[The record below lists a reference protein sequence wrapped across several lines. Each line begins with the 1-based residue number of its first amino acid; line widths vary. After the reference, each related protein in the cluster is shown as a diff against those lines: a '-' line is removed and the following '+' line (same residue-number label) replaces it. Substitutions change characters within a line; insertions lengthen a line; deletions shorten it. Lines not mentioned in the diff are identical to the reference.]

1 MSRSVEESVRQ
12 RSLGTQRSDLLTMVC
27 EAVLVNVSAY
37 VVEPTLALDVVARF
51 V

>member
-1 MSRSVEESVRQ
+1 
-12 RSLGTQRSDLLTMVC
+12 MVC
-27 EAVLVNVSAY
+27 EAVLVNVRAY